1 MYYVATTCG
10 RHGQHSCLLQH
21 GFNSNLSVGG
31 TPTLHRMWSNSCVG
45 KVPTLHKHLQTVV
58 HLFVNFLII
67 HGIRHPKLHFTRFTE
82 HCFSIDFLPLTYNGK
97 DKWFFSRSPG
107 KYIFHLHLFPLPI
120 TAFQKGPFGQN
131 RGVLEDIFFENHF
144 TCKYVYGDER
154 CCLSRQELF
163 LAVPYP
169 LLKK

>member
-1 MYYVATTCG
+1 MTRSRRKYHSGVARICYSVFKVLRG
-10 RHGQHSCLLQH
+10 RNIYPSIFQMDKK
-21 GFNSNLSVGG
+21 NGG
-31 TPTLHRMWSNSCVG
+31 GPLFWQE
-45 KVPTLHKHLQTVV
+45 KIF
-58 HLFVNFLII
+58 LFVNFLII
-67 HGIRHPKLHFTRFTE
+67 RGIQHPKLRFTRFTE

-97 DKWFFSRSPG
+97 DKWHFSRFPG

-163 LAVPYP
+163 LAVP
-169 LLKK
+169 